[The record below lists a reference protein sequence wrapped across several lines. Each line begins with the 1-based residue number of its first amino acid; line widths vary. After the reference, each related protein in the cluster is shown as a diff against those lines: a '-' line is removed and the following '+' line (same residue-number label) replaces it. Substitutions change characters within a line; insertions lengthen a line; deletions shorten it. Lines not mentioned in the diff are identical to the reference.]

1 MTNAANLRPADPSV
15 TRIGWIGTGIMGSS
29 MCGHLMDAGYALT
42 VYNRSRL
49 KAEPLLARGASWA
62 ATPREVAQASDVV
75 FTIVGFPKDVRE
87 VYFGADGVFAGAGTG
102 AVLVDMTTNSPSLAV
117 EIADKAEDAGMFA
130 LDAPVSGGDV
140 GARNATLSIMV
151 GGEPEVFEAVRPLF
165 GVMGKTIVHQGP
177 AGSGQHAKM
186 CNQIVIAGH
195 MIGVCESLLYAVR
208 SGLEPS
214 RVLESIATGAAACP
228 ALNNLW
234 PRILKDDYAP
244 GFIIDHFIK
253 DMGIVLE
260 ESRRMGFKLKGLMLV
275 EEIYREAQAMGFGSN
290 GTQAL
295 YLALQKVAGD

>member
-15 TRIGWIGTGIMGSS
+15 TRLGWIGTGIMGSS

-49 KAEPLLARGASWA
+49 KAEPLLAKGASWA

-87 VYFGADGVFAGAGTG
+87 VYFGEDGVFAGAGTG

-117 EIADKAEDAGMFA
+117 EIADKADDSGMFA

-140 GARNATLSIMV
+140 GARNAALSIMV
-151 GGEPEVFEAVRPLF
+151 GGAPEVFEAVRPLF
-165 GVMGKTIVHQGP
+165 EAMGKTIVHQGP

-208 SGLEPS
+208 AGLEPS

-253 DMGIVLE
+253 DMGIVVE
-260 ESRRMGFKLKGLMLV
+260 ESKRMGFKLKGLMLV
-275 EEIYREAQAMGFGSN
+275 EEIYQEAQAMGFGSN

-295 YLALQKVAGD
+295 YLALQKIAED

>member
-1 MTNAANLRPADPSV
+1 MTTAAPAAADPSV
-15 TRIGWIGTGIMGSS
+15 TRIGWIGTGIMGRS
-29 MCGHLMDAGYALT
+29 MCGHLMDAGYAMT
-42 VYNRSRL
+42 VYNRGKA
-49 KAEPLLARGASWA
+49 KAEPLLAKGAAWA
-62 ATPREVAQASDVV
+62 GTPAEVARASDIV

-87 VYFGADGVFAGAGTG
+87 VYFGEDGVFAGARPG
-102 AVLVDMTTNSPSLAV
+102 AILVDMTTNSPSLAV
-117 EIADKAEDAGMFA
+117 EIAHKASAAGLMA

-140 GARNATLSIMV
+140 GARNAALSIMV
-151 GGEPEVFEAVRPLF
+151 GGEEAVFQAVRPLF
-165 GVMGKTIVHQGP
+165 EAMGKTIVLQGP

-208 SGLEPS
+208 SGLEPAK
-214 RVLESIATGAAACP
+214 VLESIATGAAACP

-234 PRILKDDYAP
+234 PRILQEDYSP

-260 ESRRMGFKLKGLMLV
+260 ESRRMGFRLRGLMLV
-275 EEIYREAQAMGFGSN
+275 EEIYQEAKAMGFGQN

-295 YLALQKVAGD
+295 YLALLKIVQD